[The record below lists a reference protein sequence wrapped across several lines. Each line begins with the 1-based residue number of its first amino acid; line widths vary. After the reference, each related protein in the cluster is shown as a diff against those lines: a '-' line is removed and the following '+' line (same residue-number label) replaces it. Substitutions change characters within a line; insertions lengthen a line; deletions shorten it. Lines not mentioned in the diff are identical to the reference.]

1 MRRGLLLG
9 AALGVTNAGAV
20 LLLAWALH
28 RSGDFGWYS
37 YSPMPRRYADYLT
50 SSPSPVVSGWAAIGL
65 IAAVLIALNM
75 VLVATYMLV
84 RKRRAR
90 ID

>member
-1 MRRGLLLG
+1 
-9 AALGVTNAGAV
+9 
-20 LLLAWALH
+20 
-28 RSGDFGWYS
+28 
-37 YSPMPRRYADYLT
+37 MPRRYADYLT